1 MLELKS
7 NDSKKL
13 RNQNKVL
20 NYKDTYFST
29 INDGKNVGKF
39 IEFHPSDICN
49 FNCSFC
55 SYKKSNSL
63 SGNRVIYPFD
73 QLDKLR
79 MLDPKAITIVGG
91 GEPTLYYDKENR
103 KNFGDLVQYLS
114 EHTNAK
120 LGLITNGSTIIKKET
135 LDKFEWLRISLDY
148 TNPTSYLKSKGYTLK
163 KVLEK
168 INNQFLKSDVSKI
181 GIGYLINNENLE
193 EIYDLLKY
201 FKQTRVNI
209 QFRKTCPIESCDCPL
224 LQVEDKEDEVN
235 TNDLSKYFFET
246 MKKLE
251 EIICKEPDLEK
262 FVKEQTNLGDY
273 FKKTKQPKEITAK
286 KCYTSLFRW
295 IVRPEG
301 SVFPCVMCATQ
312 NNKKIGSIFEDS
324 LKVLQEESFKFYH
337 YEKCTTNDCCKIGQ
351 GVQNDIFE
359 QSLDSSEIKYESNDF
374 FI

>member
-1 MLELKS
+1 M
-7 NDSKKL
+7 
-13 RNQNKVL
+13 
-20 NYKDTYFST
+20 
-29 INDGKNVGKF
+29 
-39 IEFHPSDICN
+39 
-49 FNCSFC
+49 
-55 SYKKSNSL
+55 
-63 SGNRVIYPFD
+63 
-73 QLDKLR
+73 
-79 MLDPKAITIVGG
+79 
-91 GEPTLYYDKENR
+91 
-103 KNFGDLVQYLS
+103 
-114 EHTNAK
+114 
-120 LGLITNGSTIIKKET
+120 
-135 LDKFEWLRISLDY
+135 
-148 TNPTSYLKSKGYTLK
+148 
-163 KVLEK
+163 
-168 INNQFLKSDVSKI
+168 
-181 GIGYLINNENLE
+181 
-193 EIYDLLKY
+193 
-201 FKQTRVNI
+201 
-209 QFRKTCPIESCDCPL
+209 
-224 LQVEDKEDEVN
+224 
-235 TNDLSKYFFET
+235 
-246 MKKLE
+246 E

>member
-1 MLELKS
+1 
-7 NDSKKL
+7 
-13 RNQNKVL
+13 
-20 NYKDTYFST
+20 
-29 INDGKNVGKF
+29 
-39 IEFHPSDICN
+39 
-49 FNCSFC
+49 
-55 SYKKSNSL
+55 
-63 SGNRVIYPFD
+63 
-73 QLDKLR
+73 

-235 TNDLSKYFFET
+235 TNDLSKYF
-246 MKKLE
+246 LR
-251 EIICKEPDLEK
+251 L
-262 FVKEQTNLGDY
+262 
-273 FKKTKQPKEITAK
+273 
-286 KCYTSLFRW
+286 
-295 IVRPEG
+295 
-301 SVFPCVMCATQ
+301 
-312 NNKKIGSIFEDS
+312 
-324 LKVLQEESFKFYH
+324 
-337 YEKCTTNDCCKIGQ
+337 
-351 GVQNDIFE
+351 
-359 QSLDSSEIKYESNDF
+359 
-374 FI
+374 